1 MQLND
6 KHKTIKFSSLEECIE
21 LKNYLIQFIKNAKRE
36 INDKGN
42 DPELIINTK
51 NINSCSAKIP

>member
-1 MQLND
+1 MLLND
-6 KHKTIKFSSLEECIE
+6 KDKTIKFSSLEECIN
-21 LKNYLIQFIKNAKRE
+21 LKNYLIGFIKDAKRE

-51 NINSCSAKIP
+51 NIKHGKTDK

>member
-51 NINSCSAKIP
+51 NIKNGKTNK

>member
-51 NINSCSAKIP
+51 NIKNGKNDK

>member
-51 NINSCSAKIP
+51 NIKHGKTNK

>member
-6 KHKTIKFSSLEECIE
+6 KHKTIKFSSLEECVE
-21 LKNYLIQFIKNAKRE
+21 LKNYLIRFIKNAKRE

-42 DPELIINTK
+42 NPELIINTK
-51 NINSCSAKIP
+51 NIKNGKRNE